1 MMLALGAKEVG
12 SNPTDPSD
20 GAITLPTFRSLV
32 LPQCV
37 GNDEMMI

>member
-32 LPQCV
+32 LPHFHLRWYT
-37 GNDEMMI
+37 N